1 MFSYW
6 RSYKKSDTRF
16 TYLGIEEVRVAFELI
31 GKSLVRSVEEF
42 SFVLDSLLECFV
54 YLILDVIVVILGL
67 FILVVLKQSLDF
79 FLKLVLFMVKVRDH
93 SIVLFLFFV
102 VYSL

>member
-16 TYLGIEEVRVAFELI
+16 TYLGIEKVRVAFELI